1 MHADIENDAASL
13 TLGVN
18 RRVSAFIGG
27 LVSPGPRSLAP
38 GPPVRYA
45 LTMPPSPPALSLVIP
60 VRNERDN
67 VRPLLA
73 EVRAAL
79 ESVAW
84 EAVFVDDSDDG
95 TGDVVEAEAACDPR
109 VQLVR
114 RTVNAGGLAGAVM
127 AGFGRAH
134 GRYVCVLD
142 GDLQHPPARIPAML
156 AKAEASAADV
166 VIASRYIRGG
176 SMGGLDGP
184 TRLVYARGLRALA
197 KVAFPRRL
205 RGVSDPLGGFFLVRG
220 ELVCGVTLRPRGYKI
235 LLEILVR
242 CRPRTVREVP
252 YRFQPRRHGETKADL
267 RQGIEFLRHLWTLRV
282 WPGPRSH

>member
-1 MHADIENDAASL
+1 MS
-13 TLGVN
+13 
-18 RRVSAFIGG
+18 
-27 LVSPGPRSLAP
+27 
-38 GPPVRYA
+38 
-45 LTMPPSPPALSLVIP
+45 PSPPALSLVIP

-73 EVRAAL
+73 EVRAVL
-79 ESVAW
+79 DGIAW

-95 TGDVVEAEAACDPR
+95 TADVVEAEGACDPR
-109 VQLVR
+109 VKLVR
-114 RTVNAGGLAGAVM
+114 RTVNTGGLAGAVM
-127 AGFGRAH
+127 AGFARARGRF
-134 GRYVCVLD
+134 VCVLD
-142 GDLQHPPARIPAML
+142 GDLQHPPARIPGML
-156 AKAEASAADV
+156 VKAQASAADV

-184 TRLVYARGLRALA
+184 SRWFYARGLRALA
-197 KVAFPRRL
+197 RAAFPQRL
-205 RGVSDPLGGFFLVRG
+205 RGVSDPLGGFFIVRRD
-220 ELVCGVTLRPRGYKI
+220 LVCGVTLRPRGYKI

-282 WPGPRSH
+282 SPGAGTPAAPRD